1 MTSVGLTGKKSHE
14 KSNKNHENNNE
25 HRVKSMTSANQVKKT
40 GNIRA
45 KSQVKIL
52 AAARTEFVLQ
62 GYRGATVQSIADRAE
77 LPKANILYYFKN
89 KENIYQAVLEH
100 TLEMWDEGIG
110 DIEADEGPKVAIE
123 KFIEAKVRMSF
134 NHPEASKIY
143 AMEIIQGAQH
153 LKDYA
158 RTYQRQWVRKKAKLF
173 QQWIDNGE
181 MVNVDPVHLIF
192 LIWSA
197 TQHYADFETQI
208 LTIMNR
214 ADFEEDDVDQV
225 IAFLCDMILR
235 GCGLIK

>member
-1 MTSVGLTGKKSHE
+1 MSSD
-14 KSNKNHENNNE
+14 
-25 HRVKSMTSANQVKKT
+25 NQTKKT
-40 GNIRA
+40 GNIRV

-52 AAARTEFVLQ
+52 SAARTEFVLQ

-89 KENIYQAVLEH
+89 KENIYHAVLEN
-100 TLEMWDEGIG
+100 TLEMWDQGIG
-110 DIEADEGPKVAIE
+110 DIVPDEGPKIAIE
-123 KFIEAKVRMSF
+123 KFIAAKVRMSF

-158 RTYQRQWVRKKAKLF
+158 RTYQRQWVREKAKLF
-173 QQWIDNGE
+173 QHWIDNGE

-197 TQHYADFETQI
+197 TQHYADFDTQI
-208 LTIMNR
+208 LTIMNQ
-214 ADFEEDDVDQV
+214 ADFEENDVEQV
-225 IAFLCDMILR
+225 IAFLSDIILR
-235 GCGLIK
+235 GCGLI